1 MPNPRDPIIQLP
13 THPIRKRIN
22 LINHNSLILQLPP
35 HIIRLLS
42 QIPHRPKHP
51 IQLLILLM
59 HQLHLPLLLQ
69 RRIVIIPPPPTAV
82 LLIQRRIKLRRIRQ
96 VLGRRSGHGLRQL
109 GAHLL
114 DFPADIVDEFAPA
127 LDFVEVEAEA
137 VGVLFDGADGFD
149 QVVEVGGEFGEGCFE
164 FVAGLVEFGVV
175 GRFGE
180 GADPEV

>member
-1 MPNPRDPIIQLP
+1 MLTLILAHDMSYPRHPIIQLP

-59 HQLHLPLLLQ
+59 HQLRLPLLLK
-69 RRIVIIPPPPTAV
+69 RRIIIIPTPV
-82 LLIQRRIKLRRIRQ
+82 LLVQRRIKLRRIRQ
-96 VLGRRSGHGLRQL
+96 LSSRRYGHRLGQL

-114 DFPADIVDEFAPA
+114 DFPAHIVD
-127 LDFVEVEAEA
+127 
-137 VGVLFDGADGFD
+137 
-149 QVVEVGGEFGEGCFE
+149 
-164 FVAGLVEFGVV
+164 
-175 GRFGE
+175 
-180 GADPEV
+180 